1 MEFTKNVVNVSVQ
14 EVKNKFIRNIYML
27 WYEHVFIYMTY
38 IVYILYIVMF
48 FHISDKAPQY
58 LQTLNYFRQLFVG
71 LMLIFIFNPLRK
83 KIKFTDFHQKLIFS
97 SAIFLLIPS
106 FPRIK
111 KIPSQIFHALSGK
124 SNTI

>member
-1 MEFTKNVVNVSVQ
+1 MGFIKNVVNVLAQ
-14 EVKNKFIRNIYML
+14 EVKNKFIRDIYML
-27 WYEHVFIYMTY
+27 WYEHAFIYMTY
-38 IVYILYIVMF
+38 LVYILYIIAF
-48 FHISDKAPQY
+48 FHISDKAPHY
-58 LQTLNYFRQLFVG
+58 LEMLNYFRQLFVG
-71 LMLIFIFNPLRK
+71 LLLIFIFNPLRK
-83 KIKFTDFHQKLIFS
+83 KIIFTDFHQKIIFT